1 MDDVFD
7 FDSGAVVELAQA
19 LVRLPTVVVPGADRV
34 EAPAAY
40 LIAGI
45 MRGFGWAVTV
55 EEVATGRPNVVG
67 VIAGRRPGRTL
78 MFEGHT
84 DVVTP
89 GDETAWAF
97 PPFSGA
103 VVDGRLLGR
112 GSADMKGGVAAM
124 IHAARAVQVGGFDG
138 RIIVAVLA
146 DEEGMMMGAKHFAA
160 SELAASGIDG
170 VIVCEPEGGEVCAVA
185 KGAIRLRVDLQGA
198 MAHGAM
204 PTKGRNPLPA
214 MGSLLM
220 GLSELERQVAQS
232 VGSHRYLGDFYLTPT
247 VLAAGDPGQ
256 LNVIPASASVF
267 VDIRTIPGIGHAGLL
282 HLITR
287 LAEQIA
293 GDAGL
298 AAAVTV
304 IDDRPPVDTPE
315 DAPVVQALLA
325 AHAQVTGRLGV
336 LGGVPGTTDGTILT
350 RDAGLSTAVYGP
362 GGKWIAH
369 SRDEYVEVQD
379 MLTCTAVYIRAAR
392 IFLGPR
398 AEN

>member
-34 EAPAAY
+34 EGPAAY

-214 MGSLLM
+214 MGSLLL